1 MLALGALVAFLV
13 MHVTE
18 CAMVATTDGEARG
31 TVASAVAAPALDVAE
46 HEGPSENYHDCGH
59 ADGHDHD
66 GAADDMHAAPRPS
79 DPGTAGT
86 ASDPAPGGADW
97 SLSSFVLFAG
107 LGRRRRH
114 RSTPA
119 SSCAGRQLL
128 ILVSVNRK

>member
-18 CAMVATTDGEARG
+18 CAMVATTDGEARA
-31 TVASAVAAPALDVAE
+31 TMASAVAAPALDIAE
-46 HEGPSENYHDCGH
+46 HEGPSEDHHDCGH
-59 ADGHDHD
+59 ADDHDHD

>member
-1 MLALGALVAFLV
+1 MLALGVLVAFLV

-18 CAMVATTDGEARG
+18 CAVVATTDGEARG